1 MTLSTVTVQTTP
13 ESRPS
18 TPSWMGEI
26 AAFAQVLSQTGIL
39 TAVQGRVRFARARM
53 GTYELIDFVV
63 VLIGY
68 ALSAEPTLRA
78 FYDRLLPFSAAQVP
92 STPSMIRLYVKDT
105 HTCAA
110 PDEFLRKRFMV
121 ARQFLVK

>member
-53 GTYELIDFVV
+53 GTYESIDFVV

-68 ALSAEPTLRA
+68 ALS
-78 FYDRLLPFSAAQVP
+78 
-92 STPSMIRLYVKDT
+92 
-105 HTCAA
+105 CAGYLGHL
-110 PDEFLRKRFMV
+110 FRKW
-121 ARQFLVK
+121 AC